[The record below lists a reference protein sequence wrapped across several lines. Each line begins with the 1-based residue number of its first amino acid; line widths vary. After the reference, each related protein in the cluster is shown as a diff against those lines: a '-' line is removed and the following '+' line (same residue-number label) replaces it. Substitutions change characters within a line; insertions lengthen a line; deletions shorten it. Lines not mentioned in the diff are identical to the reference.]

1 MKSRFVMH
9 LDFTQALKPQPWG
22 FHKFHQYLLLKITS
36 LLLWF
41 SDYEVRFSVQK
52 FLDKTMFFKHMQGV
66 FSSRNG

>member
-41 SDYEVRFSVQK
+41 SDYEMRFSVQK
-52 FLDKTMFFKHMQGV
+52 F
-66 FSSRNG
+66 